1 MLQGVAEC
9 WKGLQGVVG
18 CGRVLQGEPPTL
30 QTLLHTTIRLDVW
43 SFRIS
48 ESENTQELCECL
60 RKAVGCNTE
69 GEEEEEDEGGIV
81 GQGGKGGAAKKKKKG
96 RVSPPPLGK
105 YASAAEA
112 VLGVYLIDV
121 GCIYASMSEELRVHV

>member
-1 MLQGVAEC
+1 VLQGVAGC
-9 WKGLQGVVG
+9 WKVLQGVVG

-48 ESENTQELCECL
+48 KSENTQELCECL

-69 GEEEEEDEGGIV
+69 GGEEEEEEGGIV
-81 GQGGKGGAAKKKKKG
+81 GQGGKGGAAKKKEKG
-96 RVSPPPLGK
+96 LVSPPPLGK